1 MSMKTT
7 IDIPDA
13 VFRKAKARAA
23 ERGISLRE
31 FVTTALVD
39 KLQRREAVPVRDSWP
54 RLAKADP
61 EETKRIQSIID
72 DEFSSVDRDDWQ

>member
-39 KLQRREAVPVRDSWP
+39 KLQRREVVPVPTVGR
-54 RLAKADP
+54 
-61 EETKRIQSIID
+61 
-72 DEFSSVDRDDWQ
+72 V